1 LFYSF
6 AYYIHEQVVWR
17 ANIHA
22 ERDARIHATASIR
35 NAQNVY
41 VGKNSH
47 INHLCCVWAGENSK
61 IVLGDNLLMG
71 PGVCIFSSNHGTIKG
86 QPMTFQER
94 KEASVVIGDD
104 VWLGAHSII
113 TAGTHI
119 ANGVLVAAGAVVTR
133 SITQEDVIV
142 AGIPAKIIGERPSA
156 LQPNLN
162 DRDTGVVV
170 ARIPAK
176 TIGERPLVPE
186 LHLNDLDTMA
196 KVPGHQGSNN
206 HL

>member
-1 LFYSF
+1 MAEYFWEVIRYTFSPRFLVSLIYTF
-6 AYYIHEQVVWR
+6 AYYIHEHVVWR

-22 ERDARIHATASIR
+22 ARDVRIHATASIR

-47 INHLCCVWAGENSK
+47 INHLCCIWAGENSK

-71 PGVCIFSSNHGTIKG
+71 PGVGMFSGNHSTIKG

-94 KEASVVIGDD
+94 KEASIVIGDD
-104 VWLGAHSII
+104 VWLGAHSVI

-119 ANGVLVAAGAVVTR
+119 ANGVIVAAGAVVTR
-133 SITQEDVIV
+133 SITQEGAIV

-156 LQPNLN
+156 
-162 DRDTGVVV
+162 
-170 ARIPAK
+170 
-176 TIGERPLVPE
+176 PE
-186 LHLNDLDTMA
+186 LNINGLGIMEEI
-196 KVPGHQGSNN
+196 PGR
-206 HL
+206 

>member
-1 LFYSF
+1 MIKYIGEVIRYAFSPKFLASLGYSF
-6 AYYIHEQVVWR
+6 AYYIHEHVVWR
-17 ANIHA
+17 AHIHA
-22 ERDARIHATASIR
+22 EKDVRIHATASIR

-47 INHLCCVWAGENSK
+47 INHLCCIWAGENSK

-71 PGVCIFSSNHGTIKG
+71 PGVSIFSGNHSMIKG

-94 KEASVVIGDD
+94 KEASIVIGDD

-119 ANGVLVAAGAVVTR
+119 ANGVVVAAGAVVTR
-133 SITQEDVIV
+133 SITQENVIV

-156 LQPNLN
+156 SFLN
-162 DRDTGVVV
+162 V
-170 ARIPAK
+170 
-176 TIGERPLVPE
+176 
-186 LHLNDLDTMA
+186 NDLETME
-196 KVPGHQGSNN
+196 KIPSR
-206 HL
+206 

>member
-1 LFYSF
+1 MGKHVWEIIRHTFSPRFLVALFYSF
-6 AYYIHEQVVWR
+6 AYYIHEHVVWR

-22 ERDARIHATASIR
+22 EGDVRIHATASIR

-47 INHLCCVWAGENSK
+47 INHLCCIWAGENSK

-71 PGVCIFSSNHGTIKG
+71 PGVCIFSGNHGIAKG

-94 KEASVVIGDD
+94 KEASIVIGDD
-104 VWLGAHSII
+104 VWLGAHSVI

-133 SITQEDVIV
+133 SINQEDVIV
-142 AGIPAKIIGERPSA
+142 AGIPAKIIGERP
-156 LQPNLN
+156 
-162 DRDTGVVV
+162 
-170 ARIPAK
+170 PA
-176 TIGERPLVPE
+176 PE
-186 LHLNDLDTMA
+186 LNIKNQEAMEKILEEIT
-196 KVPGHQGSNN
+196 PP
-206 HL
+206 

>member
-1 LFYSF
+1 MVKYVWEIIRHTFSPRFLVSLFYSF

-22 ERDARIHATASIR
+22 ERDVRIHATASIR

-47 INHLCCVWAGENSK
+47 INHLCCVWASENSK

-71 PGVCIFSSNHGTIKG
+71 PGVGIFSSNHGTIKG

-94 KEASVVIGDD
+94 KEASIVIGDD
-104 VWLGAHSII
+104 VWLGAHSVI

-119 ANGVLVAAGAVVTR
+119 ANGVIVAAGAVVTR
-133 SITQEDVIV
+133 SITHEGVIV
-142 AGIPAKIIGERPSA
+142 GGIPAKIIGERPSA
-156 LQPNLN
+156 PKLN
-162 DRDTGVVV
+162 IDDPDIMEKIPDRRGSKDTVIATHFG
-170 ARIPAK
+170 
-176 TIGERPLVPE
+176 
-186 LHLNDLDTMA
+186 
-196 KVPGHQGSNN
+196 
-206 HL
+206 